1 MSNIII
7 LSIVLIFSLLVNAV
21 MFWYLRQLTSK
32 LSFIYT
38 NIGDVSEVIANYRA
52 HLTSVYSMEMFYG
65 DQTLQNL
72 IEHSKEVIDILET
85 YDDVMSLVI
94 MEDEDVE
101 ERNVDGEEE

>member
-1 MSNIII
+1 MLFEI
-7 LSIVLIFSLLVNAV
+7 LFVFSLVINLFLLLYCVRIARR
-21 MFWYLRQLTSK
+21 MFVV
-32 LSFIYT
+32 
-38 NIGDVSEVIANYRA
+38 GANLQTLYDSIDLFRE
-52 HLTSVYSMEMFYG
+52 HVVVVHESEMFYG

-72 IEHSKEVIDILET
+72 IEHSKEVINILET

>member
-1 MSNIII
+1 MGAN
-7 LSIVLIFSLLVNAV
+7 LQTLYDSIDLFREHVVVVHES
-21 MFWYLRQLTSK
+21 
-32 LSFIYT
+32 
-38 NIGDVSEVIANYRA
+38 
-52 HLTSVYSMEMFYG
+52 EMFYG